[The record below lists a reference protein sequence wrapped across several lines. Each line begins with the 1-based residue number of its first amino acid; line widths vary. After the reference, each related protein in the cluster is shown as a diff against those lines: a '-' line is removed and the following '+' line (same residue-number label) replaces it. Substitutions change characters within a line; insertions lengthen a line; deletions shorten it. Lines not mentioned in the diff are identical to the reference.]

1 MPRRKTIAMTG
12 AVLTLACAGY
22 AALAFSQTMAPVAP
36 ARRVTPPQLLVRTIP
51 DSLPNAGQVRRGQ
64 YLVRAG
70 DCAGCH
76 TADGGQPLAGGLGL
90 KTPFGVIYSGNLT
103 SDPETGIG
111 RMTPDQ
117 FYTALHEGVGPKG
130 GQVYPA
136 MPYNYFTRVTRADSD
151 AMLAYLKTTPPVTAE
166 KPPNKLMF
174 PLNFRFLVR
183 GWNLFFFRPGEFKP
197 DPAKSEEWNRGA
209 YLVTG
214 LGHCGSC
221 HTPKNFLAADKNG
234 KALHGGTLDNWV
246 APDLTANTR
255 TGLGAWQVE
264 DIVEYLKTGR
274 NAYASAGGAMAE
286 VVSYSTSLLEDS
298 DLRSMAVYLKDQAAS
313 PSGRVR
319 TPDAAAMRRGAA
331 IYSDACASCH
341 LADGG
346 GQPRFFAP
354 LDGNAMLQ
362 QSDPTGLMHLILAG
376 SRTAPTAAR
385 PSALSMPAFAWK
397 LTDHQVADV
406 STYIRNSWG
415 NSAPPVSARAVAGMR
430 KRLELEKPRLTD
442 NSGDHALAGAG
453 PPPKP

>member
-1 MPRRKTIAMTG
+1 MHRRNTIALTG
-12 AVLTLACAGY
+12 AALSLACAGY
-22 AALAFSQTMAPVAP
+22 AALAFSQTPPPAMP
-36 ARRVTPPQLLVRTIP
+36 ARRVTPPQFLVQPIP
-51 DSLPNAGQVRRGQ
+51 DSLPNAQQVRRGQ

-76 TADGGQPLAGGLGL
+76 TAEGGQPLAGGLGL

-103 SDPETGIG
+103 SDAATGIG

-117 FYTALHEGVGPKG
+117 FYTALHDGVGPKG

-151 AMLAYLKTTPPVTAE
+151 AMLAYLKTIPAAAAE

-183 GWNLFFFRPGEFKP
+183 GWNLFFFRPGGFTP
-197 DPAKSEEWNRGA
+197 DPAKSAEWNRGA

-221 HTPKNFLAADKNG
+221 HTPKNFLAADKAG

-274 NAYASAGGAMAE
+274 NAYANAGGAMAE
-286 VVSYSTSLLEDS
+286 VVSYSTSLMDDP

-313 PSGRVR
+313 PSRSVR
-319 TPDAAAMRRGAA
+319 APDAAAMRRGAA

-341 LADGG
+341 LADGR

-362 QSDPTGLMHLILAG
+362 QADPTGLTHLILAG
-376 SRTAPTAAR
+376 SRTAPTPSR

-397 LTDHQVADV
+397 LTDRQVADV

-415 NSAPPVSARAVAGMR
+415 NSAPDVTARTVAGMR
-430 KRLELEKPRLTD
+430 KRLDLRHPRLTD
-442 NSGDHALAGAG
+442 NSGDHAAPDAG
-453 PPPKP
+453 PPGKP